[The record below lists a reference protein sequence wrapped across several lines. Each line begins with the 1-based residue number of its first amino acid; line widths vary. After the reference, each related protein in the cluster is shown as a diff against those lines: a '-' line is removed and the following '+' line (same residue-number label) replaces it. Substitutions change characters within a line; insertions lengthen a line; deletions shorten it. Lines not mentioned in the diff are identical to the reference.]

1 MIGSFAGVLS
11 AVFSQNRARFSSATG
26 EARALSEAD
35 PPVDRGQS
43 APCGRLSTDQ
53 PSQESKT
60 PASVPTVRALVV
72 GDEPWFS
79 LVRLRERFFNSFWLL
94 PTAFLI
100 GALLLA
106 LLTRTIDQ
114 TLPPVIVHAAPWI
127 VSGRDASV
135 VLSTLATAMLTF
147 LGVVFS
153 IGLVALQ
160 LASQQF
166 SPRVLRNYVRSTTIK
181 VALGT
186 FIATF
191 IYPLF
196 SLGYLQELM
205 RNGRAV
211 ATVSVT
217 MAMLL
222 ALASIAVFIAYV
234 TLTIRGMRIAYAIST
249 VALETRRALRRM
261 SPDGAHY
268 VDARLPLL
276 EKPDRVVKYT
286 TRRTALAVHAAQ
298 GVLQAV
304 DVAAC
309 VRLATEH
316 ECVLRL
322 LPQVGQYVASG
333 EPLFEVFAT
342 RVGSSLPTDRQ
353 LLRTVDVGPERA
365 VHQDAFYGVRALV
378 DVAAQALSP
387 AVNAPTTAVQVL
399 DRLQDFLALMAQRP
413 WPTGV
418 YADQAGKVRLII
430 PMRNWEQF
438 VDLALTEITEF
449 GAGSP
454 QVTRR
459 LADLLDSLQATVPAE
474 RWPVLARHKE
484 LLAEAVA
491 QRVASYRGLA
501 AIALEPDARGVG

>member
-1 MIGSFAGVLS
+1 MIGPLAAASSAIINLARTLS
-11 AVFSQNRARFSSATG
+11 ASSAA
-26 EARALSEAD
+26 EARALPEVCSPAKAGEAATLGLSPDPLCTRSETS
-35 PPVDRGQS
+35 S
-43 APCGRLSTDQ
+43 ASTI
-53 PSQESKT
+53 S
-60 PASVPTVRALVV
+60 ALVV
-72 GDEPWFS
+72 GDEPRFS
-79 LVRLRERFFNSFWLL
+79 LVRVRERFFNSFWLL
-94 PTAFLI
+94 PAAFLV

-106 LLTRTIDQ
+106 LLTRTIDAA
-114 TLPPVIVHAAPWI
+114 LPPVIAHAAPWI
-127 VSGRDASV
+127 VGGHDASV

-211 ATVSVT
+211 ATVSVAV
-217 MAMLL
+217 AMVL

-261 SPDGAHY
+261 SPDGGRH
-268 VDARLPLL
+268 VDVEMPASAQ
-276 EKPDRVVKYT
+276 PDRVVSYA

-304 DVAAC
+304 DIASC
-309 VRLATEH
+309 VRLAARH

-333 EPLFEVFAT
+333 EPLFQVFTHGA
-342 RVGSSLPTDRQ
+342 GSSLPTDRQ

-399 DRLQDFLALMAQRP
+399 DRLQDFLALMARRP

-418 YADQAGKVRLII
+418 YADQAGHVRLII
-430 PMRNWEQF
+430 PVRSWAQF

-459 LADLLDSLQATVPAE
+459 LADLLDTLQAGVPVDRTA
-474 RWPVLARHKE
+474 VLARHRE
-484 LLAEAVA
+484 LLAEAVE

-501 AIALEPDARGVG
+501 AIALEPDARGLG

>member
-1 MIGSFAGVLS
+1 MAGERQPGVERSDTATLGTIRAQLAIDRRRFA
-11 AVFSQNRARFSSATG
+11 
-26 EARALSEAD
+26 
-35 PPVDRGQS
+35 
-43 APCGRLSTDQ
+43 RL
-53 PSQESKT
+53 
-60 PASVPTVRALVV
+60 
-72 GDEPWFS
+72 
-79 LVRLRERFFNSFWLL
+79 RLREHFYNNFWLMPAL
-94 PTAFLI
+94 FLI

-106 LLTRTIDQ
+106 VITRAVDE
-114 TLPPVIVHAAPWI
+114 TLAPATRHSAPWV
-127 VSGRDASV
+127 VSATVASV
-135 VLSTLATAMLTF
+135 VLATLATAMLTF

-196 SLGYLQELM
+196 SLGYLDEL
-205 RNGRAV
+205 RHGGRSV
-211 ATVSVT
+211 ATISVGV
-217 MAMLL
+217 AMLL

-249 VALETRRALRRM
+249 VAIET
-261 SPDGAHY
+261 
-268 VDARLPLL
+268 
-276 EKPDRVVKYT
+276 
-286 TRRTALAVHAAQ
+286 RTALNRMFPADGQYVTVEPPATPRSARLVYVRKGPWSLAEHAPQ

-304 DVAAC
+304 DVVAC
-309 VRLATEH
+309 VRRAREH
-316 ECVLRL
+316 DVVLRL
-322 LPQVGQYVASG
+322 VPQVGDYLSEG
-333 EPLFEVFAT
+333 EPLFEVIA
-342 RVGSSLPTDRQ
+342 VGASTAGGPSDKQ
-353 LLRTVDVGPERA
+353 LLRTVDVGRERA
-365 VHQDAFYGVRALV
+365 VYQDPFYGVRALV

-399 DRLQDFLALMAQRP
+399 DRLQEFLRLMATRP
-413 WPTGV
+413 WPSGLFADETGV
-418 YADQAGKVRLII
+418 LRLII
-430 PMRNWEQF
+430 QVRTWEQF

-459 LADLLDSLQATVPAE
+459 LADLLDTLTPIVPDE
-474 RWPVLARHKE
+474 RQPVLVRHKK

-491 QRVASYRGLA
+491 QRFASYRALA
-501 AIALEPDARGVG
+501 DVALEPDARGLG